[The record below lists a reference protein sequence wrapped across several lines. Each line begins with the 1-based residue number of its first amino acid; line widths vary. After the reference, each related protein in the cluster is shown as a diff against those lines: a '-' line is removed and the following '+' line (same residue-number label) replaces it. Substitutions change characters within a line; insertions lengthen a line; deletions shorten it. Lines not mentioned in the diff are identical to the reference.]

1 MIRCFV
7 FVNDK
12 MKHIS
17 RYIERFVK
25 ENGTIEANLFLFI
38 SAKVAIAA
46 MAVNATPN
54 ITQT

>member
-25 ENGTIEANLFLFI
+25 ENGTIEAKLFLFI

-46 MAVNATPN
+46 MADNATPN